1 MRHLRV
7 CVCWNSMNLPQQAL
21 FFNLCDNL
29 ISMRYLGVDFGT
41 KKVGIA
47 ISDEE
52 ASFAFPKKIVPLGE
66 ALDFIKVLAKEENI
80 SAIVIGESL
89 ANSGESNII
98 LEASKA
104 FAEKLKEQTC
114 LEVFFEREGFSSV
127 EAHRYQTDRGDRDD
141 SAAAIILQRFLDKN
155 RK

>member
-1 MRHLRV
+1 
-7 CVCWNSMNLPQQAL
+7 
-21 FFNLCDNL
+21 
-29 ISMRYLGVDFGT
+29 MRYLGIDFGT

-52 ASFAFPKKIVPLGE
+52 ASFAFPKKIVETSE
-66 ALDFIKVLAKEENI
+66 ALEFIKGLVKEEGVG
-80 SAIVIGESL
+80 AIVIGESV
-89 ANSGESNII
+89 ANSGQENQI
-98 LEASKA
+98 LKLSKD
-104 FAEKLKEQTC
+104 FAEKLKAQTG

-155 RK
+155 KK